1 MIIWPRWAIK
11 TAFMYHFN
19 HPVTMEKIQNLDNG
33 GKMKRTNRWAGILT
47 VLLMCMTAIAFAGD
61 QEIAGVTF
69 PGEKQIAG
77 TTLKLNGVALRKALM
92 VIKVYAG
99 GLYLE
104 TPTHDARKVIES
116 EQVKHLHL
124 HYLTGKATAKKLQAG
139 FIEAM
144 EAANP
149 PEQVEKHRQEIDR
162 FASWLDTDMKPGSIT
177 ESTYIPGKGLTLWVA
192 GKKKGTVHDREFI
205 QMYYR
210 YCVGKKADKRLRKGY
225 LGLN

>member
-1 MIIWPRWAIK
+1 
-11 TAFMYHFN
+11 
-19 HPVTMEKIQNLDNG
+19 
-33 GKMKRTNRWAGILT
+33 MKRKNGWVCILSAFLIT
-47 VLLMCMTAIAFAGD
+47 MTGLAFAGD

-69 PGEKQIAG
+69 SGEKQIAG
-77 TTLKLNGVALRKALM
+77 HTLKLNGVALRKAFM
-92 VIKVYAG
+92 VIKVFAG
-99 GLYLE
+99 GFYLE
-104 TPTHDARKVIES
+104 KPTHDAVEAIES

-149 PEQVEKHRQEIDR
+149 AELVDRHRQDIDR

-192 GKKKGTVHDREFI
+192 GKKKGTILDKEFI

-210 YCVGKKADKRLRKGY
+210 YCVGENADQRLRKGY
-225 LGLN
+225 LGLD